1 MDTNK
6 RTRIAEINSEA
17 IILEDLDAAIIGISE
32 CGKVIYS
39 VSLIYDELVKQGMPL
54 DDVIEYVDYNILY
67 AYLGEFTPIYI
78 YYL

>member
-1 MDTNK
+1 MDKNK
-6 RTRIAEINSEA
+6 RARISEINSEA
-17 IILEDLDAAIIGISE
+17 IILEDLDSAIIGISE